1 MSIRTLINALRIA
14 VCLAVATPVVAFSA
28 PAASATS
35 APTPAA
41 AASQSTNH
49 DDSYV
54 LGPGDVIETSI
65 LGRADFNARAKVG
78 SDGKIPLPYL
88 GTVDAANRSVLE
100 FTEQVRRALEA
111 GGYFAKPNLKV
122 EIVSYASRY
131 VIVLGEV
138 RSPGLVP
145 VDRPYHLSEILARV
159 GGVAAGAG
167 ADYVVLRSEKGP
179 ERHLLIKDLAT
190 GDSTQDPYVSP
201 GDKVYAPHAEV
212 FYISGQV
219 RSPGGFSLEQDMT
232 VRLAIGRAG
241 GLTEQG
247 NEHGIKITRHGVK
260 LDKVDLETKLQPDD
274 VIIVGERLF

>member
-14 VCLAVATPVVAFSA
+14 VCLAFAAPVVAFSA
-28 PAASATS
+28 PAGTAASAP
-35 APTPAA
+35 APAATPAA
-41 AASQSTNH
+41 ASANR

-54 LGPGDVIETSI
+54 LGPEDVIEVSI
-65 LGRADFNARAKVG
+65 LGRSDFNSRAKVG
-78 SDGKIPLPYL
+78 PDGKVPLPFL
-88 GTVDAANRSVLE
+88 GSVDAANRTVLE

-111 GGYFAKPNLKV
+111 GGYFSKPNLKV

-138 RSPGLVP
+138 GHPGLVP

-159 GGVAAGAG
+159 GSVNGAA
-167 ADYVVLRSEKGP
+167 ADYVVLHSEKGP
-179 ERHLLIKDLAT
+179 QRHLLVEDLAT
-190 GDSTQDPYVSP
+190 GDSSQDPFVSP
-201 GDKVYAPHAEV
+201 GDKVYVPRAEV

-219 RSPGGFSLEQDMT
+219 KAPGSFKLDQDMT
-232 VRLAIGRAG
+232 VRLAIARGG

-247 NEHGIKITRHGVK
+247 NEHGVKITRHGVK